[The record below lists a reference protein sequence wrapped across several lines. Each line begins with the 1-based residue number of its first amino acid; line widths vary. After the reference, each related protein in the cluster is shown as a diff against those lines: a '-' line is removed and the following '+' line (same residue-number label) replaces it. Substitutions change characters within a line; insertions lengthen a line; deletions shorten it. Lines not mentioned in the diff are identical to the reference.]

1 MIMIYKRVTYINF
14 SIGKRMKRMILI
26 VLGIG
31 SLLVFSGCVEPD
43 FNANN
48 KMMVFVEGEPYM
60 VPRNANHMSKAMNTE
75 DVKEINKM
83 GLNCKKG
90 DILWVAYAA
99 KSLLVE
105 HGRKTGEIK
114 RAYVKAKKKG
124 LTGCASP
131 LSDQEYKS
139 HLN

>member
-1 MIMIYKRVTYINF
+1 
-14 SIGKRMKRMILI
+14 MKRITLI

-31 SLLVFSGCVEPD
+31 SLLLFSGCVEPG

-48 KMMVFVEGEPYM
+48 KMMVFVEGEPYF
-60 VPRNANHMSKAMNTE
+60 VPKNANHMSKAMNIE
-75 DVKEINKM
+75 DVKEINAM
-83 GLNCKKG
+83 GLNCRKG
-90 DILWVAYAA
+90 DIVWVAYTA
-99 KSLLVE
+99 KSLLIKY
-105 HGRKTGEIK
+105 GRSTGEIK
-114 RAYVKAKKKG
+114 RAYVKAQKKG

>member
-1 MIMIYKRVTYINF
+1 
-14 SIGKRMKRMILI
+14 MKRMTLI
-26 VLGIG
+26 VLSIG
-31 SLLVFSGCVEPD
+31 SLLVFSGCVEPGFD
-43 FNANN
+43 ANN
-48 KMMVFVEGEPYM
+48 KMMVFVEGEPYS
-60 VPRNANHMSKAMNTE
+60 VPKNANHMAKPMNTE

-90 DILWVAYAA
+90 DIVWVAYTA

-105 HGRKTGEIK
+105 HGRSSGEVK
-114 RAYVKAKKKG
+114 LAYVNAHKKG

-131 LSDQEYKS
+131 LSDKEYRS

>member
-1 MIMIYKRVTYINF
+1 
-14 SIGKRMKRMILI
+14 MKRMILL
-26 VLGIG
+26 VLSMG

-48 KMMVFVEGEPYM
+48 RMMVFVEGEPYI
-60 VPRNANHMSKAMNTE
+60 VPKNANHMLKAMNAE
-75 DVKEINKM
+75 DVKEMNNM

-90 DILWVAYAA
+90 DILWVAYTA
-99 KSLLVE
+99 KSLLIE

-114 RAYVKAKKKG
+114 LAYAKAQKKG

-131 LSDQEYKS
+131 LSDQEYKD

>member
-1 MIMIYKRVTYINF
+1 MGF
-14 SIGKRMKRMILI
+14 
-26 VLGIG
+26 
-31 SLLVFSGCVEPD
+31 LLVFSGCVEPG

-48 KMMVFVEGEPYM
+48 KMMVFVEGEPYS
-60 VPRNANHMSKAMNTE
+60 VPRNANHMAKPMNTE

-90 DILWVAYAA
+90 DIVWVAYTA
-99 KSLLVE
+99 KSLLTKY
-105 HGRKTGEIK
+105 GRSTGEVK
-114 RAYVKAKKKG
+114 RAYVNANKKG

-131 LSDQEYKS
+131 LSDQEYRS